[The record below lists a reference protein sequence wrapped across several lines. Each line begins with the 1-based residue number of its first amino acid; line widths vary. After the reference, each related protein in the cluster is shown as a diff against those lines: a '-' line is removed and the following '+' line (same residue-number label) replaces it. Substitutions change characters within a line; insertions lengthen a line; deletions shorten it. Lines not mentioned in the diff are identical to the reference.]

1 MSHILRTLAQ
11 VSINPNELE
20 VPKSALTDSRIT
32 EGLQIFFGIAA
43 AVAVL
48 MIAISALRMV
58 ISRGDPQAVHKA
70 RDAIIYAS
78 IGLAITMSAFVIVT
92 FVVERV

>member
-1 MSHILRTLAQ
+1 MKYFVQRFAQ
-11 VSINPNELE
+11 LVDENKLDI
-20 VPKSALTDSRIT
+20 PKGDLTHARLTD
-32 EGLQIFFGIAA
+32 GLQVLFGIAA

-48 MIAISALRMV
+48 IIAISSLRIV
-58 ISRGDPQAVHKA
+58 ISRGNSQDVTKA

-78 IGLAITMSAFVIVT
+78 VGLVITMAAFAIVT